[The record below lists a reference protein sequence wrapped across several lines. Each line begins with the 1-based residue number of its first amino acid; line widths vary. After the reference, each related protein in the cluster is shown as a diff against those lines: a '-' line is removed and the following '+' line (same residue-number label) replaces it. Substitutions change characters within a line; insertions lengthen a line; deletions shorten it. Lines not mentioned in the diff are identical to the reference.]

1 MESIFETITEAQKTS
16 LEAAAGFSDNWLV
29 VIERLTQLNIEVSR
43 TAFEK
48 SLEMALLGLDGGLS
62 QGNDF
67 GWNASVQSGIEQ
79 FSEYCQSVRAMT
91 LDAAKHQH
99 C

>member
-1 MESIFETITEAQKTS
+1 MESIFETITEAQKNS

-29 VIERLTQLNIEVSR
+29 VIERLAQLNIEVTR

-48 SLEMALLGLDGGLS
+48 TMEMALLGLAGSLS

-79 FSEYCQSVRAMT
+79 FAEYCQSVRVMT
-91 LDAAKHQH
+91 LEAAKHQ
-99 C
+99 